1 MRYLF
6 KIIFFSLFFY
16 TIVFSAEIKEVSTI
30 DVKKDVMKI
39 FKREEIVKIALS
51 LLGIDYI
58 PGSDNLETGF
68 DCSGFTEYVYFK
80 AGIKIPRSVI
90 EQYNKAAKIYSNP
103 KKGDLVFFS
112 IKLLGIPDHVGI
124 YIGNGKFIH
133 SPSIGKNVRIDSLNK
148 RYWQLRFISYGV
160 FI

>member
-90 EQYNKAAKIYSNP
+90 EQYNKAAKLYSNP

>member
-6 KIIFFSLFFY
+6 KIIFICLFFY
-16 TIVFSAEIKEVSTI
+16 SIIFATDIKNVSTI
-30 DVKKDVMKI
+30 DVKRDVIKI

-51 LLGIDYI
+51 LLGTDYI
-58 PGSDNLETGF
+58 PGSDDLETGF

-80 AGIKIPRSVI
+80 AGIKIPRSVR

-112 IKLLGIPDHVGI
+112 VKLLSIPDHVGI

-133 SPSIGKNVRIDSLNK
+133 SPSIGKSVRIDSLNK
-148 RYWQLRFISYGV
+148 NYWRLRFICYGV
-160 FI
+160 FL

>member
-16 TIVFSAEIKEVSTI
+16 TIIFSAEIKEASTI
-30 DVKKDVMKI
+30 DVKKDVIKI

-90 EQYNKAAKIYSNP
+90 EQYNKAAKLYSNP